1 MIKFESMTL
10 KPGKPQYK
18 KSHRQAGTEQIDKP
32 ARTRKLRSDSKES
45 KLNEMLKI
53 GDTLPQLSDDS
64 GRTAEDL
71 FPDWKKLGA
80 SIHEATFAAE
90 YLLCNFNSS
99 LAYARSTRETNLKCP
114 GILGSDMLRRP
125 IVQQLI
131 HDYTTAWLR
140 GKAFELEHKVM
151 ETLEAL
157 AFYDVSQF
165 LNPDGTPAF
174 SSWDDIPAPL
184 RRCIEGIEI
193 KFYGR
198 DANREVVN
206 ISLAKRSEALK
217 SIAAYIAILKNGP
230 LAANESNQV
239 NADAELVLSAV
250 FNSGR
255 KVDRRTPAQLRADQA
270 RAVEIAQDK
279 LAKKRSE
286 DNQIQFSGLG

>member
-1 MIKFESMTL
+1 M
-10 KPGKPQYK
+10 KPGKPQFK
-18 KSHRQAGTEQIDKP
+18 KSQRQNESTSRPQSERP
-32 ARTRKLRSDSKES
+32 ARTRKLRSDSKQAR
-45 KLNEMLKI
+45 LDEMLKI
-53 GDTLPQLSDDS
+53 GDTLPQLSDNS
-64 GRTAEDL
+64 GRTAEAL
-71 FPDWKKLGA
+71 FPDWKKMGA
-80 SIHEATFAAE
+80 TIHEATFAAE

-99 LAYARSTRETNLKCP
+99 VAYSRATGALNAKFP
-114 GILGSDMLRRP
+114 GVMGSDMLRRP

-174 SSWDDIPAPL
+174 SSWDKIPAPL

-230 LAANESNQV
+230 MAANEANQV
-239 NADAELVLSAV
+239 NADAELLLSAV
-250 FNSGR
+250 FTSGR
-255 KVDRRTPAQLRADQA
+255 KVDRRSPAQLRADQA
-270 RAVEIAQDK
+270 KAVEAAKEK
-279 LAKKRSE
+279 LAEKHSE
-286 DNQIQFSGLG
+286 NNLIEFSGLG